1 MIKHCLM
8 AGSLTLMISVVATA
22 QTPPKPTPI
31 PSRTPPPSLR
41 AASSDLTNGTAAGCP
56 GGNGIHITATGGTVT
71 DSASGTN
78 QFIGLAQSVDTTMVF
93 NISRK
98 TWTRTNL
105 AAAISIGIADETRGR
120 YAICAGVTALM
131 PSATLTLQGAR
142 GRVHF
147 AASLKDL
154 NDALRLGPGR

>member
-1 MIKHCLM
+1 MIERYLIV
-8 AGSLTLMISVVATA
+8 GSVTLSMTAVAIA

-31 PSRTPPPSLR
+31 PIRTPPSSLTAMPR
-41 AASSDLTNGTAAGCP
+41 DSTNGTLAGCP
-56 GGNGIHITATGGTVT
+56 GGNGIHITASGGTVT

-78 QFIGLAQSVDTTMVF
+78 QFLSLSQSVDTTMVF

-105 AAAISIGIADETRGR
+105 AAAISVGLADEVRGR

-131 PSATLTLQGAR
+131 PSATLTLLGAR

-154 NDALRLGPGR
+154 NNALRAGPGR